1 MYRKSL
7 YGTDD
12 VSIHFLSSSDMTI
25 HIETNGSTYH
35 CYFLGKVQ
43 CPQID
48 N

>member
-7 YGTDD
+7 YDIDD
-12 VSIHFLSSSDMTI
+12 IGIHILSSSDMTI
-25 HIETNGSTYH
+25 HIETNGSKYH